1 MAVQPPTSSR
11 TSHSF
16 GGMNTDISDFA
27 PVAGIARC
35 ESDSWWRRD
44 TRKRC
49 RDSRPRAYLR
59 GLGERLQVIVKV
71 PGHSVDGKP
80 QKPYVRELVE
90 VDDEAVFDCLGV
102 RVDANRFP
110 EDLFGLDVFLRGW
123 KIRHE

>member
-1 MAVQPPTSSR
+1 MPGSPGANRTLGGEETPESAVE
-11 TSHSF
+11 
-16 GGMNTDISDFA
+16 I
-27 PVAGIARC
+27 PVLERIC
-35 ESDSWWRRD
+35 
-44 TRKRC
+44 
-49 RDSRPRAYLR
+49 R
-59 GLGERLQVIVKV
+59 GLGERLQVIIKV